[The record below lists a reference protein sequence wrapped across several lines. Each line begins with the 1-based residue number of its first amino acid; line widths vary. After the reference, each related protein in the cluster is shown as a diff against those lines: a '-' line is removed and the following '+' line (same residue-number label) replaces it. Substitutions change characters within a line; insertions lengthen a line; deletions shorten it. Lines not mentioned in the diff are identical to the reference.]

1 MRVDP
6 ALFLRT
12 AATLFLAT
20 APSLLFAQG
29 KDMGPAGRYY
39 SPQKPKFK
47 VTLGVKK
54 SGGDVKISHL
64 TPGGGDEY
72 VRDEY
77 AIFEKDVL
85 VEYQDI
91 QIHADKITANLKTKD
106 VVAEGHVI
114 LDQGPTRLTGDHI
127 VFNLDSKT
135 GTFFNA
141 TGSLKP
147 DMYFV
152 GDKIE
157 RLSEDHY
164 RLTNG
169 MFTSCDLDK
178 PAWSFHVSEADVTL
192 DDYAHMKD
200 VTFRAH
206 DVPLIFTP
214 RLVWP
219 TKSDRSRGFLIP
231 RLLFSSRYGDR
242 LELGYFVPFG

>member
-12 AATLFLAT
+12 AAALFLAT

-29 KDMGPAGRYY
+29 KDMGRAGQYY
-39 SPQKPKFK
+39 NQPTPKFK
-47 VTLGVKK
+47 MTPGVKK
-54 SGGDVKISHL
+54 KGGDVTWHVAQ
-64 TPGGGDEY
+64 GGRQEV

-77 AIFEKDVL
+77 AILENEV
-85 VEYQDI
+85 VVNYQDI
-91 QIHADKITANLKTKD
+91 TVHADKVTVNLKTND

-114 LDQGPTRLTGDHI
+114 MDQGPTRLTGDHI

-152 GDKIE
+152 GEKIE

-164 RLTNG
+164 ILTNG
-169 MFTSCDLDK
+169 
-178 PAWSFHVSEADVTL
+178 
-192 DDYAHMKD
+192 
-200 VTFRAH
+200 
-206 DVPLIFTP
+206 
-214 RLVWP
+214 
-219 TKSDRSRGFLIP
+219 
-231 RLLFSSRYGDR
+231 
-242 LELGYFVPFG
+242 